1 MSSEFPRRGKGFCVK
16 VVLKMT
22 NDKGVGSFAGEFI
35 PAKIKVFVISKESR
49 YYDEQQALDHLSFMA
64 TEEEKQHWLS
74 HVYGVKDKVAED
86 PYDQLMLNH
95 SNDPNI
101 RLFIKD
107 YGDGYGYA
115 LRDIEE
121 GEELTEDY
129 RNYSFVQFLFR
140 LMQEHE

>member
-1 MSSEFPRRGKGFCVK
+1 
-16 VVLKMT
+16 
-22 NDKGVGSFAGEFI
+22 
-35 PAKIKVFVISKESR
+35 
-49 YYDEQQALDHLSFMA
+49 
-64 TEEEKQHWLS
+64 
-74 HVYGVKDKVAED
+74 
-86 PYDQLMLNH
+86 MLNH

-129 RNYSFVQFLFR
+129 RNYSFVPFLFR
-140 LMQEHE
+140 LMQEHGVRRFCHQITVSMIVMS